1 MGPDAMILV
10 FWMLSFKPAF
20 LLSSFTLIKRLF
32 SSSLLSGIR
41 KVSSAY
47 LRMLIFLLETLIPAC
62 DLSSSAF
69 HMMYSAGNLNV
80 QSNNTS
86 PCTPFPVLNRPV
98 FPGLVLTFASWST
111 NRFLRRQV
119 RWSGTLVSLRIFHSL
134 LWFTPSK
141 ALVVNEAEVDV
152 FL

>member
-10 FWMLSFKPAF
+10 FWMLSFMPAF
-20 LLSSFTLIKRLF
+20 SLSSFTLIKRLF
-32 SSSLLSGIR
+32 SYSSVSAIR
-41 KVSSAY
+41 VVSSAY
-47 LRMLIFLLETLIPAC
+47 LRLLMFLLVILIPAC

-69 HMMYSAGNLNV
+69 HMMYSAGKLNV
-80 QSNNTS
+80 QSNNTL

-98 FPGLVLTFASWST
+98 FPGLVLTFASWSA

-119 RWSGTLVSLRIFHSL
+119 MWSGTLVSLRIFHSL
-134 LWFTPSK
+134 LWFTLSK